1 MEHMDLDKIL
11 EMAKIVQNGEEL
23 SPEQKAALEQLERE
37 AASMPLETAK
47 AALEEESSAGEI
59 AGGGN
64 PGTETI
70 ARQGQKVIPAPLPDP
85 EPVKEAEDFIIRF
98 DVPYRFEGRTYTGI
112 DLSGL
117 RELRA
122 KDIWKLNRTYRSSGN
137 IPLLQEM
144 DNEYTARVAAR
155 AAGLP
160 IEFFEG
166 MPLPEA
172 IKVRA
177 MVSGFFYPKD

>member
-11 EMAKIVQNGEEL
+11 EMAKIVQSGEEL
-23 SPEQKAALEQLERE
+23 SPEQKEALEQLERKT
-37 AASMPLETAK
+37 ANMPLETTK
-47 AALEEESSAGEI
+47 AALEKESSAGEI
-59 AGGGN
+59 AGSGN
-64 PGTETI
+64 SGAETI
-70 ARQGQKVIPAPLPDP
+70 AGQGQKEIPAPLPDP
-85 EPVKEAEDFIIRF
+85 EPVKEAEDLIIRF
-98 DVPYRFEGRTYTGI
+98 DVPYRFEGKTYTGI

-117 RELRA
+117 RELQA

-144 DNEYTARVAAR
+144 DNEYTARVAAM

-166 MPLPEA
+166 MPLSES
-172 IKVRA
+172 IKVRT

>member
-1 MEHMDLDKIL
+1 MEKMDLNKIL

-23 SPEQKAALEQLERE
+23 SPEQKEAMEQLERE
-37 AASMPLETAK
+37 AGNILEKTAQ
-47 AALEEESSAGEI
+47 AAIQEEAGEI
-59 AGGGN
+59 AGS
-64 PGTETI
+64 GTSSMETI
-70 ARQGQKVIPAPLPDP
+70 AGRGQEEIPAFLP
-85 EPVKEAEDFIIRF
+85 EPEPMKELEDFIIRF
-98 DVPYRFEGRTYTGI
+98 DAPYRFEGKTYTGI

-166 MPLPEA
+166 MPLSES

>member
-1 MEHMDLDKIL
+1 MEKMDLNKIL

-23 SPEQKAALEQLERE
+23 SPEQKEALEQLERE
-37 AASMPLETAK
+37 AGNTM
-47 AALEEESSAGEI
+47 EI
-59 AGGGN
+59 AGGGISAA
-64 PGTETI
+64 ETI
-70 ARQGQKVIPAPLPDP
+70 AGRGQKETPAPLPEP
-85 EPVKEAEDFIIRF
+85 EPVKEPEDFIIRF
-98 DVPYRFEGRTYTGI
+98 DAPYRFEGKPYTGI

-166 MPLPEA
+166 MPLSES

>member
-1 MEHMDLDKIL
+1 MNKIM
-11 EMAKIVQNGEEL
+11 EMAKIVQSGEEL
-23 SPEQKAALEQLERE
+23 SPEQKEALKQLEWE
-37 AASMPLETAK
+37 AGKIMNKTAQ
-47 AALEEESSAGEI
+47 AAVREEETGEI
-59 AGGGN
+59 AGS
-64 PGTETI
+64 GTSVAETI
-70 ARQGQKVIPAPLPDP
+70 AGRGQEEIPALLP
-85 EPVKEAEDFIIRF
+85 EPEHVEEPEDFVIRF
-98 DVPYRFEGRTYTGI
+98 DAPYRFEGKTYTGI

-122 KDIWKLNRTYRSSGN
+122 KDIWKLNRTYRNSGN

-166 MPLPEA
+166 MPLPES

>member
-1 MEHMDLDKIL
+1 MGHMNTEKIL
-11 EMAKIVQNGEEL
+11 ELTKAMQGMEGL
-23 SPEQKAALEQLERE
+23 SPEQKEALEALERE
-37 AASMPLETAK
+37 AAGKLSEAPEREGK
-47 AALEEESSAGEI
+47 ALAGEI
-59 AGGGN
+59 AGSGI
-64 PGTETI
+64 PGAETI
-70 ARQGQKVIPAPLPDP
+70 AGREREEIPVPLPEP
-85 EPVKEAEDFIIRF
+85 EPVGGDEDLVIRF
-98 DVPYRFEGRTYTGI
+98 DAPYRFEGKTYTGI

-122 KDIWKLNRTYRSSGN
+122 KDIWKLNRAYRSSGN

-172 IKVRA
+172 IKVRT
-177 MVSGFFYPKD
+177 MVSGFFYPKG